1 MTESGRW
8 TRLYL
13 ARWPSGAVSVL
24 SAESM
29 DQVVDHLDQV
39 TDASECEVVPFDG
52 DLWLTM
58 GPADDP
64 SVSPLSLLHRPTLEI
79 DSQEAI
85 IEKAFPVLHKVIEA
99 SRHETADGDHEDE
112 PIDSE
117 GWRAAKGME
126 RDRILS
132 PSPEW
137 KAAITAWWQGLD
149 PTNQSDDD

>member
-1 MTESGRW
+1 MSESERW

-13 ARWPSGAVSVL
+13 ARWPSGAVTVL

-29 DQVVDHLDQV
+29 DQVADHLDQV
-39 TDASECEVVPFDG
+39 ADASECEVVPFDG

-64 SVSPLSLLHRPTLEI
+64 SGGPLSLLHRPTLEI

-85 IEKAFPVLHKVIEA
+85 IEKAYPVLHKLIEA
-99 SRHETADGDHEDE
+99 SPTETADGDHDDE
-112 PIDSE
+112 PIDLE
-117 GWRAAKGME
+117 AWQAARAME

-132 PSPEW
+132 PSPVW
-137 KAAITAWWQGLD
+137 KRAITEWWQGLD
-149 PTNQSDDD
+149 PTNRKDDD